1 MNENAFVVVFPS
13 IFAKNKKTLLVNNI
27 KKILKINNQKISQIT
42 RDEDLVIIDAND
54 PVFAS
59 SAINLLFGV
68 DKIAIARRVEN
79 KFDVIVSTIA
89 KIGRSEE
96 RRVGKECRL

>member
-13 IFAKNKKTLLVNNI
+13 VFAKNKKTLLVNNI
-27 KKILKINNQKISQIT
+27 KRILKINNQKIRHIV
-42 RDEDLVIIDAND
+42 RDDDLVVIDAND

-59 SAINLLFGV
+59 SAVNLLFGV

-79 KFDVIVSTIA
+79 KFDVIVSAIA
-89 KIGRSEE
+89 KNTTSILR
-96 RRVGKECRL
+96 